1 MEGFDIQDVDMWL
14 NRYGESLK
22 HVGLV
27 YWRLLGWLVDYKL
40 HFNLSVENQLF
51 NELIIY
57 K

>member
-14 NRYGESLK
+14 NKYGESLK

-27 YWRLLGWLVDYKL
+27 YWRLWGWLVDYKL
-40 HFNLSVENQLF
+40 HFSLSVENQLF